1 MSLLYENRARTHSA
15 YLNNNLSFLTHL
27 HKQAELLYVLE
38 GEIEMTVEKHSC
50 TLHAG
55 QVGLAFPNCAHSY
68 TTKTHSRSL
77 LYIFDAAL
85 AGDCDAAL
93 LTQHPQQP
101 FVLQPHAD
109 VTYLVPQLPGLEDIR
124 LVKGYLQIICARLF
138 EQMKPEAGAVVSDD
152 DWTHRALTYL
162 NEHFTEGLTL
172 DDLAAHLNISKYHLS
187 RSFPE
192 RIGCGLNAYINSLR
206 ADHAAML
213 LASTKISIT
222 QVGFDSGF
230 ESSSTFFRTF
240 KTLYGVS
247 PKQYRNNPQKYRR
260 GG

>member
-1 MSLLYENRARTHSA
+1 MSLLYENRMRTHSA
-15 YLNNNLSFLTHL
+15 YLNEDLSFLTHL
-27 HKQAELLYVLE
+27 HKQAELVYVLD
-38 GEIEMTVEKHSC
+38 GEIEMTVEKRSC
-50 TLHAG
+50 TLRAG

-68 TTKTHSRSL
+68 VTHTHSRVL

-85 AGDCDAAL
+85 AGDCDTAL

-101 FVLQPHAD
+101 YVLNPHPDVVYLLPKLAD
-109 VTYLVPQLPGLEDIR
+109 LEDLR
-124 LVKGYLQIICARLF
+124 LIKGYLQIICTRLF
-138 EQMKPEAGAVVSDD
+138 EQIKPATGTVIRDD

-162 NEHFTEGLTL
+162 NEHFTESLTL

-213 LASTKISIT
+213 LASTKISVT

-240 KTLYGVS
+240 KELYGTS
-247 PKQYRNNPQKYRR
+247 PKQYRKEPKNYRR

>member
-1 MSLLYENRARTHSA
+1 MSLLYENRARMHSA
-15 YLNNNLSFLTHL
+15 YYNNDMSFLTHL
-27 HKQAELLYVLE
+27 HKQAELMYVLE
-38 GEIEMTVEKHSC
+38 GEIEMTVEKHRC

-55 QVGLAFPNCAHSY
+55 QIGLAFPNCAHNY
-68 TTKTHSRSL
+68 TSKVHNRTL

-85 AGDCDAAL
+85 AGDCASAL
-93 LTQHPQQP
+93 LSQHPQQP
-101 FVLQPHAD
+101 FVLKPHAD
-109 VTYLVPQLPGLEDIR
+109 VAYLLPKLPEIEDVQ

-138 EQMKPEAGAVVSDD
+138 EQMQPETNAVIRDD

-162 NEHFTEGLTL
+162 NEHFTESLTL

-192 RIGCGLNAYINSLR
+192 RIGCGLNTYINSLR
-206 ADHAAML
+206 ADYAAML
-213 LASTKISIT
+213 LASTKISVT

-240 KTLYGVS
+240 KELYGAS
-247 PKQYRNNPQKYRR
+247 PKQYRNDPQRYRR